1 MAEKCDV
8 RPCERYGPSLETL
21 NNALHAMHTYG
32 LPPLEQ
38 DDSSDIQ
45 GALLKHAQAS
55 PIKVYALGA
64 AFGLEYTCV
73 AASQNSLQRPLD
85 GITEADAL
93 IMGPIYIRRLYRLH
107 ANLGERIKELV
118 GPTPSGHN
126 ANNRCGEA
134 EQLRVSNAWR
144 LVVADVLLRS
154 CPQGIATNELRTL
167 FLDIRKRTD
176 CPQCSEN
183 IQKQASFVV
192 EGWDAVQKTI

>member
-1 MAEKCDV
+1 
-8 RPCERYGPSLETL
+8 
-21 NNALHAMHTYG
+21 MHTYG

-73 AASQNSLQRPLD
+73 AASQHSLQRPLD

-107 ANLGERIKELV
+107 ANLGERIRELL
-118 GPTPSGHN
+118 GAPPSGHN
-126 ANNRCGEA
+126 ANNRCGEV

-144 LVVADVLLRS
+144 LVVADVLLQS
-154 CPQGIATNELRTL
+154 CPQGITTNELRTL

-183 IQKQASFVV
+183 IQKQVSIVV